1 MPSLSDYKSPGA
13 YVEEISLLPPSVTGV
28 GTSIPAFIGY
38 TQKDPSNPPAPPT
51 TTTTTTT
58 TTTPAPLPIVPV
70 KIFSLKEYEELFGTA
85 DAPPEALVTL
95 TDSLDAGGNVL
106 RRDIKAELKAVT
118 SNDLAQH
125 NLYYAIQHYFANG
138 GGACYIV
145 SVDRPSTAGPDAARL
160 IAGVK
165 AVASEDEPTMLV
177 IPEAVHAGSTYHGIY
192 QEALSQAASLKDRVV
207 IMDAQ
212 QNATTSSGI
221 GADMTAFRGGIS
233 NNLSYG
239 AAYYPYLDTTISY
252 TELTDAKV
260 TIVHKDSLGA
270 LRSGTGTYNGLL
282 SAVQTADA
290 SLYAQIKAKARRIP
304 VQLPPSAAMAGIYV
318 QVDQARGVWKAPAN
332 VGVQA
337 VFGPALKFDNSIQ
350 DDMNSPT
357 SGKAVN
363 AIRSFADR
371 GAAVVWGA
379 RTMDASS
386 LEFRYIS
393 VRRFFNFV
401 EESVKKATY
410 RFVFEP
416 NDANTWVKVRA
427 MIENFLTVQWN
438 AGALMGAKPEH
449 AFFVR
454 VGLNQTMSP
463 VDVLSGYLI
472 IEIGMAVVRPAE
484 FIILRFSHKLPE
496 S

>member
-28 GTSIPAFIGY
+28 GNSIPAFIGY
-38 TQKDPSNPPAPPT
+38 TQKDPNNPPAPPT
-51 TTTTTTT
+51 TAT
-58 TTTPAPLPIVPV
+58 TTTPPPLLSIVPV
-70 KIFSLKEYEELFGTA
+70 KIFSLMEYEELFGKA
-85 DAPPEALVTL
+85 DAPPKAQVTL
-95 TDSLDAGGNVL
+95 TDSLDAAGNVL
-106 RRDIKAELKAVT
+106 RRDIKAELKPVT
-118 SNDLAQH
+118 NDESANH
-125 NLYYAIQHYFANG
+125 NLYYGIQHYFANG
-138 GGACYIV
+138 GGPCYIV
-145 SVDRPSTAGPDAARL
+145 SVGRPIITGPDADRL
-160 IAGVK
+160 TLGVK
-165 AVASEDEPTMLV
+165 AVNNEDEPTMLV
-177 IPEAVHAGSTYHGIY
+177 IPEAVHSGTTYAGIY

-207 IMDAQ
+207 IMDVL
-212 QNATTSSGI
+212 QNAGNSSGI
-221 GADMTAFRGGIS
+221 GADMSAFRGGIS

-252 TELTDAKV
+252 TEIADGNI
-260 TIVHKDSLGA
+260 TIVHKDATGA
-270 LRSGTGTYNGLL
+270 LRTGAGTYSGNL
-282 SAVQTADA
+282 STVQAADA
-290 SLYAQIKAKARRIP
+290 ALYAQIKSKASKIR

-337 VFGPALKFDNSIQ
+337 VFGPSLKFDNSIQ

-371 GAAVVWGA
+371 GAAIVWGA

-438 AGALMGAKPEH
+438 AGALMGAKPEN

-463 VDVLSGYLI
+463 IDVLSGFLI

-484 FIILRFSHKLPE
+484 FIILRFMHKLPE